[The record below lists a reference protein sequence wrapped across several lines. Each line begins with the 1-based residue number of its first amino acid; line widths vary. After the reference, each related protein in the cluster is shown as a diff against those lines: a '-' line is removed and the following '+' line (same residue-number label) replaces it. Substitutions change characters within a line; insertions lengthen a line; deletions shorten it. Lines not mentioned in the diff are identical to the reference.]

1 MSADNHESQ
10 SRSSARKGPSEVS
23 DVDGKGRNG
32 SKFVDWLLGSVRLRA
47 FILFDFIDSPDLG
60 DAPSNPTRFRL
71 ILLCIALGA
80 LTGASLDSAESVFL
94 TTALRRNL
102 TQRADSLDWIS
113 SKEALSGSR
122 AALEPMM
129 DVTASA
135 QTVRPPGG
143 VHDDDL
149 QLGATA
155 SQWVPG
161 GGTAAIS
168 LEESAYRWD
177 PALVPPPAENMDT
190 STLTISFR
198 QPLLRGFGDGDPV
211 VYQLRQ
217 ARAAERLQFHT
228 SRGDGLALLQQAR
241 TAWWSLLAL
250 RAQVRALE
258 EDSVAQQLNL
268 QIVRIRFRTGASSRL
283 DTLTAHQTWGKSRL
297 ALLQS
302 EEAEKEG
309 LRILETVADTAVVAI
324 PTPDT
329 LPPTD
334 SSAFPPV
341 DELVHD
347 AKLHAPQL
355 AQALDLVTAKES
367 ETDYRRS
374 ARLPQLDGTVFAS
387 SGLPAGNPFRE
398 WSIGARINLDWSI
411 PAGAERARYRQALVD
426 LNSAKVR
433 SVAAVS
439 EVRHQIERIVE
450 AHLAAQEEILVAVD
464 LARVERVRLTSVQ
477 EAAKIGSQSL
487 TDLDVARTDWLN
499 AVNAAWQA
507 FSGAKSLEA
516 ELETWTGIGPT
527 RRGWVWEEK

>member
-1 MSADNHESQ
+1 M
-10 SRSSARKGPSEVS
+10 
-23 DVDGKGRNG
+23 
-32 SKFVDWLLGSVRLRA
+32 
-47 FILFDFIDSPDLG
+47 
-60 DAPSNPTRFRL
+60 

-80 LTGASLDSAESVFL
+80 FSGASLDSAESVFL

-113 SKEALSGSR
+113 SREALSGAR
-122 AALEPMM
+122 AGLEPML
-129 DVTASA
+129 DLTASA
-135 QTVRPPGG
+135 GTVRPPGG

-161 GGTAAIS
+161 GGTAAVG
-168 LEESAYRWD
+168 LTESAYRWD
-177 PALVPPPAENMDT
+177 PALVPPPVDNLDT
-190 STLTISFR
+190 STLTLSFQ
-198 QPLLRGFGDGDPV
+198 QPFLRGFGSGAPV
-211 VYQLRQ
+211 LYQLRQ
-217 ARAAERLQFHT
+217 AQAAERLQFHT
-228 SRGDGLALLQQAR
+228 SRGQGLALLEQAR

-250 RAQVRALE
+250 QADVRALE

-268 QIVRIRFRTGASSRL
+268 RIVRIQFGTGAASRL

-297 ALLQS
+297 ALLQA

-309 LRILETVADTAVVAI
+309 LRLLETVADTATVVL

-329 LPPTD
+329 LPPED
-334 SSAFPPV
+334 SSSFPPV
-341 DELVHD
+341 EELVHD
-347 AKLHAPQL
+347 AQIHAPQL
-355 AQALDLVTAKES
+355 AQALDLINTQES
-367 ETDYRRS
+367 EADYRRS

-387 SGLPAGNPFRE
+387 SGLPGGNPSRD
-398 WSIGARINLDWSI
+398 WSVGARIDLDWSI

-433 SVAAVS
+433 SAAAVS
-439 EVRHQIERIVE
+439 EVRHQIERIAQ
-450 AHLAAQEEILVAVD
+450 AHVAAQEEILVAVD

-477 EAAKIGSQSL
+477 QAAKIGSQSL
-487 TDLDVARTDWLN
+487 TDLDAARTDWLN

-516 ELETWTGIGPT
+516 ELETWTGIGPI
-527 RRGWVWEEK
+527 RQGWIWEDQ